1 MLHDIAVLIDADNVS
16 HQRIDWIFEQINHLG
31 QITTKRIYGDFTKPN
46 LSSWEN
52 AILKYAIEKKHQS
65 SYSTGKNSSDLAL
78 AIDAID
84 LWHAGKYDGFCII
97 SSDSDFIGLALRLRQ
112 GNVQVFGFGEHKA
125 IKEFRQVCS
134 KFFELPCTP
143 SVHVS
148 PKNPNTTIPTAK
160 IPASQLKCN
169 TKLLNAL
176 KDAINN
182 SKMDNDGWVNYA
194 VFSSYFQKK
203 YPTIK
208 SDDYGYDKFYE
219 LIDVIDIFEIKKENS
234 TIYIRI
240 RPTINSTNSINTQWS
255 GEKLD
260 KELTLINAIKES
272 IAKNQENGW
281 ANFGTV
287 IQYLNNH
294 YSKLEPNTYGFKK
307 WGLLIKK
314 ISLFETKQVNK
325 TTLNVR
331 EKPNNSEL
339 SKAKTD
345 NSDKINNQQLLSD
358 ILAAINENNSKDDA
372 WIHIGYLGTQ
382 LKNKGYNPKDFGCKT
397 FRQLLLNTDGVRH
410 QNIKNGDY
418 FSLSDKSWIKPATQR
433 HLNPS
438 DNHLMNTKLHQLL
451 LKNKAKIDKKIKEL
465 LLRYANLN
473 TLDFWR
479 LLSKNLPD
487 EFMDDVSQNHDC
499 FVLFVRCE
507 LHELDLMAQEHGFLF
522 CASRANTH

>member
-52 AILKYAIEKKHQS
+52 AILKYAIEKKHQT

-84 LWHAGKYDGFCII
+84 LWHTGRHDAFCII

-112 GNVQVFGFGEHKA
+112 GNIQVFGFGENKT

-134 KFFELPCTP
+134 EFFEVPHTP
-143 SVHVS
+143 STHVS
-148 PKNPNTTIPTAK
+148 PQNSRTIPTTK
-160 IPASQLKCN
+160 IPANQLKCD

-176 KDAINN
+176 KDGVINN
-182 SKMDNDGWVNYA
+182 KADNDGWVNYA
-194 VFSSYFQKK
+194 VFSSYFQKN
-203 YPTIK
+203 YPAIN

-240 RPTINSTNSINTQWS
+240 RPTINSTNSINTQWF

-307 WGLLIKK
+307 WGLLIKE

-331 EKPNNSEL
+331 EKPNNSEP
-339 SKAKTD
+339 SKVKTD

-418 FSLSDKSWIKPATQR
+418 FSLSDKSQIKPIT
-433 HLNPS
+433 HNNLNSS
-438 DNHLMNTKLHQLL
+438 DDDNLTDTKLYQLL
-451 LKNKAKIDKKIKEL
+451 LKNKDKINNKIKEL

-479 LLSKNLPD
+479 LLSKNIPD

-507 LHELDLMAQEHGFLF
+507 LHELDLMAQENGFLF
-522 CASRANTH
+522 CASGANTH